1 MRLPRPLLGVVAVV
15 LLAGGAAAT
24 EPDDA
29 APPEPA
35 VWDDGVRPEPR
46 ALDARVGAGCATDP
60 FIATDPLVATSGAVA
75 AGVDAMCTWQAPH
88 GAGGHA
94 RQPVL
99 Q

>member
-1 MRLPRPLLGVVAVV
+1 MRLPRPLLGVVAAV

-29 APPEPA
+29 APPEPP

-46 ALDARVGAGCATDP
+46 ALDARVGAGCATEP
-60 FIATDPLVATSGAVA
+60 SIATDPLVAAPGTVA
-75 AGVDAMCTWQAPH
+75 TGVDAMCTWQAPH
-88 GAGGHA
+88 GGGGTGSEA
-94 RQPVL
+94 VL